1 MLECLPADPGAM
13 KYQVII
19 PSTQKSINTIIHQF
33 TIKMK
38 KNLFPLYLIG
48 LFAFSLLTFT
58 ACEEEFDEPPVN
70 RFSDIQANTTIADL
84 KALHE
89 LGSSPDKIEE
99 DLIIEGIVISDDR
112 AGNFYKSLVIQD
124 ATGGLEVR
132 IDAISLFLDY
142 PRGSKVWVN
151 CNGLYIDDFSNKHQ
165 LVIDDQSNEIP
176 EPLMGKYVIP
186 GPLDP
191 TEPVIEARVV
201 DLADIQG
208 NTIDSTIFALTSTLI
223 KFEGVEFSCVDAG
236 ATMADALNKET
247 KNATLQDC
255 DGNTVL
261 VRNSGFSEFAFEQAP
276 EGNGTLTCVF
286 GVFNTDRQ
294 VFIRDMADLN
304 MEGPRCV
311 EDGCGTVPLS
321 TIREEYILGATTVSG
336 GFVQGIVISD
346 RQNGNI
352 VGQNLVLQDESG
364 GIVIRFTGDHSFDL
378 GDELYIGVAGL
389 ELSEFNG
396 LLQISNVPEE
406 NASVVGQ
413 GEITPR
419 VTTVSEILANFED
432 WESTLVKIE
441 GATISGNATFA
452 GSTYVDDGTGDLLMF
467 TRNDAT
473 FAGESVPIGTVN
485 VTAILSQFNDRQL
498 NMRVRADVEGGV
510 DPNVDFNE
518 TFDDVTLDE
527 TIDLP
532 GWTVYNEAG
541 TVSWEGREF
550 SDDRYASINPFN
562 SGEPSVICWL
572 ITPSIDLSDPKTLT
586 FNCAQGF
593 KVQDGLSVWI
603 STDFDGSNVSAAT
616 WTQLSPTLPTTQANY
631 EDVASGPVDLSG
643 FSGTGYIAFRYEGD
657 GNSNTTLYQL
667 DDVKVSN

>member
-1 MLECLPADPGAM
+1 MLECLPANPGAM

-19 PSTQKSINTIIHQF
+19 PLTQKSINTIIHQF

-186 GPLDP
+186 GPLNP

-261 VRNSGFSEFAFEQAP
+261 VRNSGFSEFAFERAP